1 MKWFVLFMGMAWAAV
16 GVIGVFLKENVQ
28 TMMMVF
34 LAGVIVMI
42 FFELMDLSDRITKL
56 EERSEDSEDK
66 SKVAVNLPPRG
77 Y

>member
-1 MKWFVLFMGMAWAAV
+1 MKWFVLFIGMAWAAV

-42 FFELMDLSDRITKL
+42 FFELMDLSDRISKL
-56 EERSEDSEDK
+56 ERRSEDSEDK
-66 SKVAVNLPPRG
+66 PKSVPYPPPRG